1 MKATCSNGHDFEY
14 EEADIK
20 SHFIMCADSAV
31 KENVERL
38 MDGKKADMVFTD
50 PPYGMNLDTDYT
62 KMRPDTEAS
71 RKFQQA
77 KGKTT
82 NKNYDRVIGDSE
94 EWIFD
99 SANHFDC
106 AEQFWWGADW
116 YRRTLPAG
124 GSWFV
129 WDKRQNDDGSNLD
142 EMFGSVFELCWSKTR
157 HKREIAR
164 IKYASLFGT
173 EREDIKK
180 RLHPTQKPILLAAWF
195 IERFSKADWLI
206 ADLFLGSGSTL
217 IACEQTDRIC
227 YGMELDEKYLDV
239 IRKRWAKYV
248 YPDRWEKEWE
258 ILTPAIEKL

>member
-62 KMRPDTEAS
+62 KMGDGGKKHDAVIADNVQFNAS
-71 RKFQQA
+71 QLLSMFSYCK
-77 KGKTT
+77 
-82 NKNYDRVIGDSE
+82 E
-94 EWIFD
+94 IFL
-99 SANHFDC
+99 
-106 AEQFWWGADW
+106 WGAD
-116 YRRTLPAG
+116 YYVETLGRQYPNL
-124 GSWFV
+124 GSWV
-129 WDKRQNDDGSNLD
+129 IWDKYSDSDRAGLLDGR
-142 EMFGSVFELCWSKTR
+142 FGSTFETCWSKTA

-164 IKYASLFGT
+164 VLVTTNYTARGDET
-173 EREDIKK
+173 RV
-180 RLHPTQKPILLAAWF
+180 HPIQKPVQLGQWF
-195 IERFSKADWLI
+195 FKRWGKADDI
-206 ADLFLGSGSTL
+206 VVDLFLGSGSTL
-217 IACEQTDRIC
+217 IACEQTDRTC